1 MDLTTIPAVDMLT
14 SCRDEGLRISKVNRE
29 QKYIYPS
36 SSRSKPIWTACSV
49 DHEKIHNPYL
59 RPIVHISNIDD
70 FLLYFYGVF
79 PSFLKLD
86 NAFLLSSTEQS
97 DK

>member
-1 MDLTTIPAVDMLT
+1 M
-14 SCRDEGLRISKVNRE
+14 
-29 QKYIYPS
+29 
-36 SSRSKPIWTACSV
+36 TASSV

-59 RPIVHISNIDD
+59 PAIVHISNIDD

-86 NAFLLSSTEQS
+86 NAVPQNKVIHENV
-97 DK
+97 